1 LPAGR
6 DAEDFKVTRKITLYA
21 LFGNP
26 VGHSLSPAMH
36 NAAYR
41 AMGLAAEYLPF
52 QVSSAEEALRRI
64 REMEIRGASV
74 TLPFKTAMM
83 THLDGVDEDSRVI
96 GAVNTVQVQ
105 DGKIRGT
112 NTDWIGFNRSL
123 REHLD
128 MGGKT
133 FAVMGSSGAAR
144 AAIFGI
150 EKEGGNPLILYRN
163 PETGNALARDFG
175 CPSRPLSDL
184 GKTEAH
190 CLINA
195 TPVGMA
201 PHAASTLARK
211 ADLARFAWVMDMVYN
226 PRETALLKEARAAG
240 CGVIPGLPMLIFQG
254 AEQIRI
260 WTGME
265 PPVEVMAKAAEEEL
279 LRRGVETR
287 KAGKEN

>member
-1 LPAGR
+1 MPAGW
-6 DAEDFKVTRKITLYA
+6 DSGDSKVTQKIILYA

-26 VGHSLSPAMH
+26 VEHSLSPVMH
-36 NAAYR
+36 NAAYQ
-41 AMGLAAEYLPF
+41 AMGLAAKYLPF
-52 QVSSAEEALRRI
+52 QVSNAEEALRRI
-64 REMEIRGASV
+64 RDMEICGASV

-83 THLDGVDEDSRVI
+83 AHLDEVDEDSRVI
-96 GAVNTVQVQ
+96 GAVNTVRVQ
-105 DGKIRGT
+105 EGKIWGT

-123 REHLD
+123 KQHLD

-150 EKEGGNPLILYRN
+150 KKEGGNPLVLYRN
-163 PETGNALARDFG
+163 PETGNALARDFD
-175 CPSRPLSDL
+175 CPCRPLSDL
-184 GKTEAH
+184 GDTEAH

-201 PHAASTLARK
+201 PDAASTLARK
-211 ADLARFAWVMDMVYN
+211 VDLARFEWVMDMVYN
-226 PRETALLKEARAAG
+226 PLETVLLKEAQAAG
-240 CGVIPGLPMLIFQG
+240 CGVITGLPMLVFQG

-265 PPVEVMAKAAEEEL
+265 PPVEWMAKVAEAEL
-279 LRRGVETR
+279 VRRFRNE
-287 KAGKEN
+287 